1 MFPNKSSSISLS
13 EFNQILNEI
22 QKDDMEALLLHCFKS
37 LDTEKFHFS
46 TKTDVWSYGGYLK

>member
-37 LDTEKFHFS
+37 LDTEK
-46 TKTDVWSYGGYLK
+46 